1 MDIKWLKT
9 FIAVVEEGSFRAAA
23 EKLFISQPSITV
35 HMKLLEEHL
44 RVQLFH
50 RGHTKVKV
58 SAIGEKYYP
67 MAKKLVAQI
76 EASTKEIHLESLN
89 PAVPLIISVSPAL
102 LYTNL
107 LDRIHDFIELHQQY
121 IVEIVMEDQV
131 QLESAIKGQQID
143 VALGLHKFISKE
155 FHSERI
161 DRSPLRLVYSSKLQ
175 LMEKQLDLKLKALF
189 NEHPFYIGYLNEH
202 IPVVEWLNN
211 EYEIKKFNKIKD
223 VIFAIKLIKEGLGI
237 GLLPES
243 LISEEIEAD
252 LLRVVDI
259 GPIGTINPVDIYMS
273 HLRNSIKIIPLTS
286 FIRNSLLEN

>member
-44 RVQLFH
+44 RVQLF
-50 RGHTKVKV
+50 RREHTKVKV

-189 NEHPFYIGYLNEH
+189 NEYPLYIGYLNEH

>member
-50 RGHTKVKV
+50 REHTKVKV

-107 LDRIHDFIELHQQY
+107 LDRIYDFIELHQQY

-175 LMEKQLDLKLKALF
+175 LMEKQLDLQLKALF
-189 NEHPFYIGYLNEH
+189 NEHPLYIGYLNEH

-259 GPIGTINPVDIYMS
+259 GPIGTINPVDIYMN

>member
-50 RGHTKVKV
+50 REHTKVKV

-76 EASTKEIHLESLN
+76 EASTKEIHLETLN

-107 LDRIHDFIELHQQY
+107 LDRINEFIELHQQY

-175 LMEKQLDLKLKALF
+175 LMEKQLDLQLKALF
-189 NEHPFYIGYLNEH
+189 NEHPLYIGYLNEH

-223 VIFAIKLIKEGLGI
+223 IIFAIKLIKEGLGI